1 MTGRIADI
9 KKGPSESRETFWGI
23 NDSNFNRAVKSA
35 GVVLVEFR
43 DSESIPCKMME
54 PVIEEINNEFRE
66 KIKIFKTDMKSC
78 AKAARR
84 YSIKSVPSMLVFK
97 EGVSVETLSGFLRFP
112 ALRSK
117 ISIYMT

>member
-1 MTGRIADI
+1 LNT
-9 KKGPSESRETFWGI
+9 ESPKTRETFWGI

-43 DSESIPCKMME
+43 DRESIPCKMME

-97 EGVSVETLSGFLRFP
+97 EGASVETLSGFLRFP